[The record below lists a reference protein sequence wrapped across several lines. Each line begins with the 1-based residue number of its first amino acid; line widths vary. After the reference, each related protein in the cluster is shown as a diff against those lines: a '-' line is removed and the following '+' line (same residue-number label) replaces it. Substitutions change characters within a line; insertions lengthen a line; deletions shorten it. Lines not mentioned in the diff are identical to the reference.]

1 MEYRRRNNEDLKPI
15 SLTKKTYILSGIKCL
30 PRTGKINVET
40 HIDTTSWHFWISK
53 ILDKFQTFKLER
65 KNHRHTHKVSNNNIR
80 FIFPSAKCQ
89 KVKEEH
95 FCWRILNFECKKM
108 SWEFYFQAIFFWGG
122 VGDENNRKTLL
133 GKRHVITLCGL
144 ILYSSWPW
152 HCGGMTWAW

>member
-122 VGDENNRKTLL
+122 WGMKTT
-133 GKRHVITLCGL
+133 GRHC
-144 ILYSSWPW
+144 
-152 HCGGMTWAW
+152 